1 MPARSTRETDLSDIA
16 IRSCSVIISF
26 DVPRTGD
33 VSNSSN
39 AMRVGEILL
48 NHGWVEEQHLLQAI
62 AEQRMTGKRLCSL
75 LIVRGQLQP
84 DFAARALAEQHGVA
98 AALQRHLD
106 HRERPLAR
114 LIPAAVAREHC
125 VLPIGRMRD
134 GEIILCLRDP
144 RPGLVEHY
152 EALLVKTV
160 VLAVASAHSLEPLIE
175 IAYAPG
181 TTGLFEVRIKGGTT
195 PPANVPINPP
205 PAPPPPST
213 FAAGTERPQPVASP
227 STNDAVSNGAA
238 ESIDI
243 DLESGPIAVASAA
256 PPPQPGSSGEMPE
269 IFTIVD
275 LDDSRVAKDPT
286 QVSKHAVA
294 LPPGG
299 SGPRAPTLPPAN
311 VTRSP
316 GAKKP

>member
-1 MPARSTRETDLSDIA
+1 M
-16 IRSCSVIISF
+16 
-26 DVPRTGD
+26 
-33 VSNSSN
+33 
-39 AMRVGEILL
+39 AMRIGEILL
-48 NHGWVEEQHLLQAI
+48 SHGWVDEQHLLQAI

-114 LIPAAVAREHC
+114 LIPAAVAREHG

-144 RPGLVEHY
+144 RSALVEHY
-152 EALLVKTV
+152 EALLQKNV
-160 VLAVASAHSLEPLIE
+160 VLAVASAHSLDPLIE

-195 PPANVPINPP
+195 PPPTVPVNPP

-213 FAAGTERPQPVASP
+213 FAAGTERPRPVAAPARSQP
-227 STNDAVSNGAA
+227 IGDGAISNGAA

-243 DLESGPIAVASAA
+243 DLESGPIGVASTV
-256 PPPQPGSSGEMPE
+256 PPPSAPLPEASGEMPE

-275 LDDSRVAKDPT
+275 LDDSRVDKDPS
-286 QVSKHAVA
+286 QVGKNAVA
-294 LPPGG
+294 LPP
-299 SGPRAPTLPPAN
+299 STAPPRSPTLPPPN